1 MIISMTGY
9 GNAELE
15 SKGVFYSVEI
25 RSLNSKFFE
34 VSVKLPKNHST
45 KENDF
50 REMIKSKVSRGKI
63 SLSASIQKKGNVE
76 LPLEINK
83 DAVKFLN
90 NLLKTLRK
98 STGLKEK
105 IKLDHYLKFSEVFQ
119 YKEEEL
125 SDEEFTNL
133 IRCTET
139 AVENLMD
146 MKLKEGK
153 ELEKDIVSRLKQIES
168 FVKEISQIWKSRE
181 HEELARLKEKADRLL
196 EGREIAEDR
205 IEMELVFLLDK
216 MDITEECVRLDS
228 HIRFFEEAVQS
239 SDAAGRKLG
248 FLSQEMLREAN
259 TIASKSSS
267 ADISQLVVKIKEE
280 QEKIREQLFNIE

>member
-1 MIISMTGY
+1 MTGY
-9 GNAELE
+9 GNADIE
-15 SKGVFYSVEI
+15 SKGVHYSVEI

-50 REMIKSKVSRGKI
+50 REIVKEKISRGKI
-63 SLSASIQKKGNVE
+63 SLFASIQKKGSVE
-76 LPLEINK
+76 HPIEINK

-105 IKLDHYLKFSEVFQ
+105 IKLDHYLKFSEIFQ

-125 SDEEFTNL
+125 SDEEFEIL
-133 IRCTET
+133 KRCVDSAIRVMLE
-139 AVENLMD
+139 
-146 MKLKEGK
+146 MKLKEGSQ
-153 ELEKDIVSRLKQIES
+153 LEKDILSRLKQIEEY
-168 FVKEISQIWKSRE
+168 VKQITSIWKNRE
-181 HEELARLKEKADRLL
+181 VEELEKLKEKADRLL
-196 EGREIAEDR
+196 DGKDIPEER

-216 MDITEECVRLDS
+216 MDITEECVRLES
-228 HIRFFEEAVQS
+228 HIRFFEEAARS
-239 SDAAGRKLG
+239 KEAAGRKLG

-259 TIASKSSS
+259 TIASKSSN
-267 ADISQLVVKIKEE
+267 AEISQNVVKIKEE
-280 QEKIREQLFNIE
+280 LEKIREQLFNIE

>member
-1 MIISMTGY
+1 MTGY
-9 GNAELE
+9 GNAEIE
-15 SKGVFYSVEI
+15 SNGVFYSVEV

-45 KENDF
+45 RENEF
-50 REMIKSKVSRGKI
+50 REMIKSNISRGKI
-63 SLSASIQKKGNVE
+63 SLSASIQKKGDVD
-76 LPLEINK
+76 LPIKINK

-133 IRCTET
+133 MRCAET
-139 AVENLMD
+139 AVQNLMD

-153 ELEKDIVSRLKQIES
+153 ELEKDIMIRLKQVES
-168 FVKEISQIWKSRE
+168 IVKQISKNWSARE
-181 HEELARLKEKADRLL
+181 HEELLRLREKANRLL
-196 EGREIAEDR
+196 EGKEIAEDR

-228 HIRFFEEAVQS
+228 HIQFFEEAVRS
-239 SDAAGRKLG
+239 NEAAGRKLG
-248 FLSQEMLREAN
+248 FLSQEMLRETN

-267 ADISQLVVKIKEE
+267 AEISQLVVRIKEE
-280 QEKIREQLFNIE
+280 LEKIREQLFNIE